1 MASKGVCI
9 HSKNSNSENSNP
21 VKYFTIETK
30 KAINESYLKL
40 YKQGLAAGFLSK
52 DTQMNESDSNRS
64 L

>member
-40 YKQGLAAGFLSK
+40 YNTTSTFIYKNDLNTSIK
-52 DTQMNESDSNRS
+52 IV
-64 L
+64 